1 MKKVNFSQKAAA
13 VIASLALLT
22 VAVPSHAA
30 GVPVFDVGAIAQAI
44 VQVENQVR
52 QIEQLHT
59 QIKAIT
65 DNGNYAGLLDDP
77 SVRTALNRYLPNG
90 YSDVFDAVRR
100 GDIGALDK
108 VVKIAEAEERKAQ
121 SAQSGKARAQA
132 AVLRTKAQLKLGMD
146 AMAQDVARVK
156 NIMQQINRTQNPAQK
171 ADLTN
176 TLTAQSAMIQANAA
190 TMNIMLQQAQQE
202 ERVAR
207 QQMARENYSKF
218 QQKRQ
223 EQRKKKY
230 QNAK

>member
-100 GDIGALDK
+100 GELEHWTKWLKSLKRKSVRLSQHNQAKLELRRRYFALK
-108 VVKIAEAEERKAQ
+108 H
-121 SAQSGKARAQA
+121 S
-132 AVLRTKAQLKLGMD
+132 
-146 AMAQDVARVK
+146 
-156 NIMQQINRTQNPAQK
+156 
-171 ADLTN
+171 
-176 TLTAQSAMIQANAA
+176 
-190 TMNIMLQQAQQE
+190 
-202 ERVAR
+202 
-207 QQMARENYSKF
+207 
-218 QQKRQ
+218 
-223 EQRKKKY
+223 
-230 QNAK
+230 

>member
-1 MKKVNFSQKAAA
+1 M
-13 VIASLALLT
+13 
-22 VAVPSHAA
+22 
-30 GVPVFDVGAIAQAI
+30 
-44 VQVENQVR
+44 
-52 QIEQLHT
+52 
-59 QIKAIT
+59 
-65 DNGNYAGLLDDP
+65 
-77 SVRTALNRYLPNG
+77 
-90 YSDVFDAVRR
+90 
-100 GDIGALDK
+100 
-108 VVKIAEAEERKAQ
+108 VKIAEAEERKAQ
-121 SAQSGKARAQA
+121 SAQSGKVRAQA

-207 QQMARENYSKF
+207 QQIVRENYSKF

>member
-1 MKKVNFSQKAAA
+1 MKKVNFSQKAAV

-22 VAVPSHAA
+22 AAVPSHAA
-30 GVPVFDVGAIAQAI
+30 GVPVVDVGAIAQAI
-44 VQVENQVR
+44 VQVENQIR

-90 YSDVFDAVRR
+90 YSDVFDAVRK

-121 SAQSGKARAQA
+121 SAQSGKVRAQA

-156 NIMQQINRTQNPAQK
+156 NIMQQINRTQK